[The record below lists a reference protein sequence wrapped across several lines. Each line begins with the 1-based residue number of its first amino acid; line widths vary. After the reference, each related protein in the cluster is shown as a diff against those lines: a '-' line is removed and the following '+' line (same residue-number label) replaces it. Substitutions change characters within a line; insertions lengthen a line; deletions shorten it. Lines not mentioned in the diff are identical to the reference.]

1 MIEPIKTDILF
12 TDYQIGGKADDIIAY
27 LKSYAYKY
35 LKTDNN
41 IHFELND
48 KNNKQDNKL
57 KYLDN
62 GMYTVVFGIKLIK
75 DTYNKKNWKDEFNE
89 KLILRITT
97 EESENI
103 ISSYKKDKPIFQ
115 ENLIDIYLYGSIRNN
130 LKHIGYYT
138 ITREYNTDFI
148 KLNITNKIKIIK
160 DYFNVIIKASENGIF
175 FRDSKYKNSGFDM
188 INDEPRFIILDYDD
202 KTLLKLEDWF
212 RQRRKK
218 DWYFFGTYPPIYI
231 CNYFI
236 NNNPDINNITK
247 YDKLYVG
254 GMVEFINYIMEFNIK
269 KFLIEA
275 AVNSFQNKTNHTIS
289 QTPKI
294 ISFIENKYKPD
305 ISSNLN
311 GPLDKKLIDIDKV
324 KKNKENEITEL
335 FKYFLKDIMIKCINI
350 IYDDVLTIDE
360 IKQKIICIDGIFLEW
375 LCTL

>member
-1 MIEPIKTDILF
+1 LH
-12 TDYQIGGKADDIIAY
+12 
-27 LKSYAYKY
+27 
-35 LKTDNN
+35 
-41 IHFELND
+41 IHC
-48 KNNKQDNKL
+48 
-57 KYLDN
+57 
-62 GMYTVVFGIKLIK
+62 
-75 DTYNKKNWKDEFNE
+75 
-89 KLILRITT
+89 ITT
-97 EESENI
+97 ENSENI
-103 ISSYKKDKPIFQ
+103 ISSYIKDKPIFQ
-115 ENLIDIYLYGSIRNN
+115 ENLIDIYLYGKIENN
-130 LKHIGYYT
+130 LKKIGYYT

-212 RQRRKK
+212 SQKK
-218 DWYFFGTYPPIYI
+218 EWYFFGTYPPFYI

-236 NNNPDINNITK
+236 YNNPYINNIKK

-254 GMVEFINYIMEFNIK
+254 GMVEFINDIMKFDIKDFLYETAQNTFINRTTYIRI
-269 KFLIEA
+269 
-275 AVNSFQNKTNHTIS
+275 

>member
-12 TDYQIGGKADDIIAY
+12 MQYQIGGNADDIIAY

-41 IHFELND
+41 IYFELND
-48 KNNKQDNKL
+48 KNNKINEKL

-62 GMYTVVFGIKLIK
+62 GAYTVVFGIKLIK
-75 DTYNKKNWKDEFNE
+75 DNYNNKNWKDEFNE

-97 EESENI
+97 EKSENI

-115 ENLIDIYLYGSIRNN
+115 ENLIDIYLYGSIRDN

-160 DYFNVIIKASENGIF
+160 DYFNVIIKASENDIF
-175 FRDSKYKNSGFDM
+175 FRDSKCVNSGFDM

-202 KTLLKLEDWF
+202 KTLLKLKDWF
-212 RQRRKK
+212 SQEKE
-218 DWYFFGTYPPIYI
+218 WYFFGTYPPIYI

-236 NNNPDINNITK
+236 YNNPDIKNIKK

-254 GMVEFINYIMEFNIK
+254 GMVEFINDIM
-269 KFLIEA
+269 KFGIENFLYVTGKNTFINRTA
-275 AVNSFQNKTNHTIS
+275 DIII
-289 QTPKI
+289 QTLYI
-294 ISFIENKYKPD
+294 ISSIENKYKPD
-305 ISSNLN
+305 ISSNHDGL
-311 GPLDKKLIDIDKV
+311 LDKKLIDIDKV
-324 KKNKENEITEL
+324 KNNKENEITEL

-350 IYDDVLTIDE
+350 NYDVVLTIDE

-375 LCTL
+375 LCKL

>member
-1 MIEPIKTDILF
+1 MIKPIKTDILF
-12 TDYQIGGKADDIIAY
+12 SDYQIGGRADHIIAY

-35 LKTDNN
+35 LKTDSG
-41 IHFELND
+41 IYFELND
-48 KNNKQDNKL
+48 KNKKTKDKL
-57 KYLDN
+57 NYLNN
-62 GMYTVVFGIKLIK
+62 GTYTVVFGIKLIK
-75 DTYNKKNWKDEFNE
+75 DKYNNKNWKDEFNE

-97 EESENI
+97 EESEHI

-115 ENLIDIYLYGSIRNN
+115 ENLIDIYLYGSIRDK

-138 ITREYNTDFI
+138 ITREYITDFRE
-148 KLNITNKIKIIK
+148 LNITNKIKIIK

-188 INDEPRFIILDYDD
+188 INNEPRFIILDYDD
-202 KTLLKLEDWF
+202 KTLLKLIVWF
-212 RQRRKK
+212 QNIK
-218 DWYFFGTYPPIYI
+218 DWHFFGTYPPIYI

-236 NNNPDINNITK
+236 NNNQDINNITK

-269 KFLIEA
+269 NFLIEA
-275 AVNSFQNKTNHTIS
+275 AVNSFQNETNHTIS
-289 QTPKI
+289 QTPNI
-294 ISFIENKYKPD
+294 ISSIENEYKPD
-305 ISSNLN
+305 VSSIRD
-311 GPLDKKLIDIDKV
+311 GPLDKKLIDINKV
-324 KKNKENEITEL
+324 KKNKEDEITEL

-350 IYDDVLTIDE
+350 NYDVVLTIDE